1 MNKDSVIQ
9 ALTHTDWPMLQGQK
23 NKLLNVLG
31 KAVPQTDLL
40 YGLIS
45 FIDAIQ
51 DAVVNDGLATEHQV
65 FPPQIVDHRDH
76 TPTPWKVQNDDDIV
90 GPEGNVIAECAGY
103 SIKAT
108 DRDQKKQGGRE
119 ANAAFIV
126 LACNKYVEGEDDG

>member
-23 NKLLNVLG
+23 NELLNVLG
-31 KAVPQTDLL
+31 RAVPPTDLL

-45 FIDAIQ
+45 FIDAVQ

-65 FPPQIVDHRDH
+65 FPPQIADHRGH
-76 TPTPWKVQNDDDIV
+76 TPTPWKVQNEDDIV
-90 GPEGNVIAECAGY
+90 GPGGNLVAECTGY
-103 SIKAT
+103 SVKAT
-108 DRDQKKQGGRE
+108 GREQKRQGGRE

-126 LACNKYVEGEDDG
+126 LACNKYAEEEDNG